1 VVLSLPEAGA
11 IPYSPTANRYS
22 LYWVG
27 AWQTQRRL
35 RSTEFRVQI
44 TDLKG
49 MR

>member
-1 VVLSLPEAGA
+1 MRESRDGSRRGMEWRQRGA
-11 IPYSPTANRYS
+11 KDGK
-22 LYWVG
+22 VG